1 MKLLTREMIPVLA
14 LTVCCPSLLPAAQET
29 GSPAAAG
36 NRATA
41 AIPQNKAADTAW
53 QDLAMLL
60 KGPQGSPKTKEEA
73 IPIYKSYLGEL
84 DEKST
89 TFLKEFPT
97 DPRRW
102 QLKLFA
108 LKIRGMRSMVEME
121 PVSEAAVAQGLS
133 EIMAAPDADVATKGF
148 ASFLQVMAVRG
159 DDAAFQKLA
168 EAHKTTYPELKEN
181 RQIDSQLKTAETE
194 KRIKEKPLELTFTST
209 EGKVIDLSKM
219 RGKVVLVDFWA
230 TWCGPCVAEIPNV
243 VKTYGKLHGKGFEI
257 VGISFDQDE
266 KKLAD
271 MTKEKSMPWPQY
283 FDGQGWKNKFG
294 TQFGITSIPRMW
306 LVNKQGMVVDT
317 DGRTGLETKVEK
329 LLAE

>member
-1 MKLLTREMIPVLA
+1 
-14 LTVCCPSLLPAAQET
+14 
-29 GSPAAAG
+29 
-36 NRATA
+36 
-41 AIPQNKAADTAW
+41 
-53 QDLAMLL
+53 MLL
-60 KGPQGSPKTKEEA
+60 KGPRAPPKTKEEA
-73 IPIYKSYLGEL
+73 MPIYKSYLGEL
-84 DEKST
+84 DEKSAA
-89 TFLKEFPT
+89 FVKDFPS

-102 QLKLFA
+102 QLKLLCPQNQRHA
-108 LKIRGMRSMVEME
+108 VHGGHGTGQRSR
-121 PVSEAAVAQGLS
+121 SDSGLN
-133 EIMAAPDADVATKGF
+133 EILEAPDADAATKGF
-148 ASFLQVMAVRG
+148 ASFLQVMAARG
-159 DDAAFQKLA
+159 DAAAFQKLA
-168 EAHKTTYPELKEN
+168 EAHKKAYPDLKEN

-209 EGKVIDLSKM
+209 EGKVVDLAKM

-243 VKTYGKLHGKGFEI
+243 VKTYEKLHGKGFEI

-266 KKLAD
+266 KKLAT

-294 TQFGITSIPRMW
+294 QQFGINSIPRMW

-317 DGRTGLETKVEK
+317 NGRDDLEAKVEK

>member
-1 MKLLTREMIPVLA
+1 MKLPTRELIPVLA
-14 LTVCCPSLLPAAQET
+14 LMACGSPLLPAAQET
-29 GSPAAAG
+29 AAPAAAG
-36 NRATA
+36 KSSLA
-41 AIPQNKAADTAW
+41 APQKNKEADAAW
-53 QDLAMLL
+53 QDLEMLL

-84 DEKST
+84 DEKSAA
-89 TFLKEFPT
+89 FVKEFPA

-108 LKIRGMRSMVEME
+108 LKIRGMRSMVGME
-121 PVSEAAVAQGLS
+121 PVSEAGVTQGLN
-133 EIMAAPDADVATKGF
+133 EILEAPDADAATKGF
-148 ASFLQVMAVRG
+148 ASFLQVMAARG
-159 DDAAFQKLA
+159 DAVAFQKLA
-168 EAHKTTYPELKEN
+168 EAHKKAYPDLKEN

-209 EGKVIDLSKM
+209 EGKVIDLAKM

-243 VKTYGKLHGKGFEI
+243 VKTYEKLHGKGFEI

-266 KKLAD
+266 KKLAA

-294 TQFGITSIPRMW
+294 TLFGITSIPRMW

-317 DGRTGLETKVEK
+317 DGRTDLETKVEK

>member
-1 MKLLTREMIPVLA
+1 MNILIPVLVLSA
-14 LTVCCPSLLPAAQET
+14 CCPSILPAAEQT
-29 GSPAAAG
+29 ASPAAAEKSGIAATPG
-36 NRATA
+36 NK
-41 AIPQNKAADTAW
+41 KADAAW
-53 QDLAMLL
+53 QDLQMLL
-60 KGPQGSPKTKEEA
+60 KGPQGSPKTREEA

-84 DEKST
+84 DEQSDA
-89 TFLKEFPT
+89 FLKEFPT

-108 LKIRGMRSMVEME
+108 LKIRGMRSMVGME
-121 PVSEAAVAQGLS
+121 PVSEAGVTQGLS
-133 EIMAAPDADVATKGF
+133 EILDAPDADAATKGF
-148 ASFLQVMAVRG
+148 ASFLQVMAAQG
-159 DDAAFQKLA
+159 DADAFQKLA
-168 EAHKTTYPELKEN
+168 EAHKKAYPGLKEN

-209 EGKVIDLSKM
+209 GGKVIDLEKM

-243 VKTYGKLHGKGFEI
+243 VKTYEKLHSKGFEI

-317 DGRTGLETKVEK
+317 DGRTDLETKVEK